1 MPDFIFRAVNR
12 KGKEVQGTVTA
23 PTAEIARAD
32 LVARGYEVQSLASK
46 LADRFSLSRY
56 LKKQSRMEL
65 ALFSRQIAVMFKS
78 GVGIRRAFQV
88 MALQGFEQHFN
99 EVIKA
104 VENDVSAGVTLS
116 TAMARHPRTFSS
128 LYCGMIKAGETS
140 GSLDAVLHRLADHM
154 EKEVTL
160 RRKITAAITYPAF
173 IFVFSMALAL
183 LVVQHILPTF
193 INGVFA
199 AEGLRL
205 PLMTQVLVAITN
217 FVNDGRV
224 MGTLAFAGV
233 MAGLLLVNYIRT
245 PQGKYQLQL
254 ALHSVPGIRNVT
266 KIVVSTRFCRVFS
279 ALLQSGIPVTEALNI
294 TDVAIDDFV
303 VSEQLAIAKH
313 DISGGTE
320 VWLAIKA
327 MDVFSP
333 VLVEFLSIGEETG
346 RIPELLDR
354 LADMYDEDLDNAVT
368 AYTSLIEPIM
378 LGVMGLLV
386 GYVVVAVFLPLYQ
399 LVETI

>member
-1 MPDFIFRAVNR
+1 MPDFIFKALNR

-23 PTAEIARAD
+23 PDAEVARAD
-32 LVARGYEVQSLASK
+32 LIARGYQVQSLATK
-46 LADRFSLSRY
+46 LRDRFSLSQY
-56 LKKQSRMEL
+56 FKKQSKMEL

-88 MALQGFEQHFN
+88 MALQGFDQHFN

-104 VENDVSAGVTLS
+104 VENDVSAGVALS
-116 TAMARHPRTFSS
+116 KAMARHPKTFSS

-160 RRKITAAITYPAF
+160 RRKITAAMTYPAF

-199 AEGLRL
+199 AEGLQL
-205 PLMTQVLVAITN
+205 PLMTQILVVVTN
-217 FVNDGRV
+217 FLNDGRI
-224 MGTLAFAGV
+224 MGTLAMGLV
-233 MAGLLLVNYIRT
+233 VTCLLLWNYLKT

-254 ALHSVPGIRNVT
+254 ALHSLPGLREVPR
-266 KIVVSTRFCRVFS
+266 IVVSTRFCRVFS
-279 ALLQSGIPVTEALNI
+279 ALLKSGIPVSRALDI
-294 TDVAIDDFV
+294 TDVAIDDYY
-303 VSEQLAIAKH
+303 VSEQLAVAKH

-320 VWLAIKA
+320 VWFAIKA

-346 RIPELLDR
+346 RIPDLLDR
-354 LADMYDEDLDNAVT
+354 LADMYDEDLDNAVV